1 MTVRLVYDPGL
12 GAWRL
17 ERPEGDRANPQR
29 LEIIWTVDA
38 ERLRRELAV
47 VPAGS
52 GAEIT
57 VGVKIPRDLLAVA
70 FQS

>member
-1 MTVRLVYDPGL
+1 MIVRLVYDLGL

-17 ERPEGDRANPQR
+17 ERPDGDGAGARR
-29 LEIIWTVDA
+29 LEIVWTVDA

-52 GAEIT
+52 SSEIT